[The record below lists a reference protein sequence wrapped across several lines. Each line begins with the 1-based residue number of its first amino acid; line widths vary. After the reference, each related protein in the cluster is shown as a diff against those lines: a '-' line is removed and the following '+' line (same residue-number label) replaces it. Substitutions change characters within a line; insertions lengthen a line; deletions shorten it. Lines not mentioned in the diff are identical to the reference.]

1 VSGSQAAATN
11 ESERLLALADFLR
24 TRRARLAP
32 SDVGLPDGFRRRAPG
47 LRREEVAQLANIG
60 VSWYTSLEQGRD
72 VRASDQVLDSL
83 ARALQ
88 LNADERRHLFTLAQQ
103 HMPALPPP
111 EQPLD
116 AALQQLVQALDPN
129 PAYVLGR
136 RWDALAWNRAA
147 DLVFDFGTIKPPHSR
162 NLVWRMFTTPALQ
175 QGLADGR
182 RIAQGLVAQFRADS
196 ARYPGDPWF
205 AELID
210 DLLEISDA
218 FRELWAQHDVLSV
231 PSCHK
236 QIEHATLGY
245 LEFEMATLQHATQAD
260 TKVITWM
267 ASPATAAK
275 LGEQLGRSE

>member
-1 VSGSQAAATN
+1 MLYCYYMLPWLGQP
-11 ESERLLALADFLR
+11 ESRYPR
-24 TRRARLAP
+24 
-32 SDVGLPDGFRRRAPG
+32 S
-47 LRREEVAQLANIG
+47 N
-60 VSWYTSLEQGRD
+60 S
-72 VRASDQVLDSL
+72 VRIASSS
-83 ARALQ
+83 
-88 LNADERRHLFTLAQQ
+88 H
-103 HMPALPPP
+103 
-111 EQPLD
+111 
-116 AALQQLVQALDPN
+116 
-129 PAYVLGR
+129 
-136 RWDALAWNRAA
+136 
-147 DLVFDFGTIKPPHSR
+147 KR

-175 QGLADGR
+175 QGLAGGR

-245 LEFEMATLQHATQAD
+245 LEFEMATLQHAAQTD
-260 TKVITWM
+260 TKVIAWV

-275 LGEQLGRSE
+275 LRAQLERSQ